1 MLSLT
6 TLSPPPH
13 LLLSL
18 PCFPSRLLASSLC
31 FVGTQFTPQRLQP
44 WAAFRW
50 ASLALINCQRY
61 LTKSRMENFELAA
74 SQGQDPVVEAPPTLK
89 PTRRVIEHVTLFQ
102 MNEDFSKDQ
111 ATVMLDYL
119 YTMQYQMRGI
129 IAVSLG
135 YVNNNA
141 EGCTHASVM
150 RFPSVETLKA
160 YYEHPIR
167 TMITNEYIIP
177 YQHEFIC
184 VDYEADVQDDIMSI
198 FRRGEEFERGVENVM
213 FLKVKEG
220 IGPGIVQQALRS
232 LSDLIQDFGSLVVQH
247 TAGTNFG
254 NLNKDYT
261 HGMITRFP
269 SEEAKTI
276 FTQHPSF
283 LEVMENKVFPMSSKV
298 LSVDFAVEPI
308 GTTVL

>member
-177 YQHEFIC
+177 YQHSGE
-184 VDYEADVQDDIMSI
+184 DDKMNEASDKERLLCRNSFAWTMKQMCKMTLCPYFD
-198 FRRGEEFERGVENVM
+198 GE
-213 FLKVKEG
+213 
-220 IGPGIVQQALRS
+220 RS
-232 LSDLIQDFGSLVVQH
+232 L
-247 TAGTNFG
+247 N
-254 NLNKDYT
+254 
-261 HGMITRFP
+261 
-269 SEEAKTI
+269 
-276 FTQHPSF
+276 
-283 LEVMENKVFPMSSKV
+283 
-298 LSVDFAVEPI
+298 VE
-308 GTTVL
+308 LRM

>member
-44 WAAFRW
+44 WAGAFSRHLSITLTYGLVFESGCSLLTEVDLWVSRLQTFRW

-177 YQHEFIC
+177 YQHSGE
-184 VDYEADVQDDIMSI
+184 DDKMNEASDKERLLCRNSFAWTMKQMCKMTLCPYFD
-198 FRRGEEFERGVENVM
+198 GE
-213 FLKVKEG
+213 
-220 IGPGIVQQALRS
+220 RS
-232 LSDLIQDFGSLVVQH
+232 L
-247 TAGTNFG
+247 N
-254 NLNKDYT
+254 
-261 HGMITRFP
+261 
-269 SEEAKTI
+269 
-276 FTQHPSF
+276 
-283 LEVMENKVFPMSSKV
+283 
-298 LSVDFAVEPI
+298 VE
-308 GTTVL
+308 LRM